1 MKKFEYKVLDV
12 VTTGWWWGGGRVNHQ
27 ELAEKLN
34 EFGKEGWEVVS
45 STSVNRYYGSSRS
58 VMIILK
64 KPVNN
69 NE

>member
-1 MKKFEYKVLDV
+1 MKKFEYKVLDI
-12 VTTGWWWGGGRVNHQ
+12 VTRGWWWGGGRVNYQ

-34 EFGKEGWEVVS
+34 EFGREGWEVVS
-45 STSVNRYYGSSRS
+45 STTVNRYYGSSRS

-64 KPVNN
+64 RLLNN